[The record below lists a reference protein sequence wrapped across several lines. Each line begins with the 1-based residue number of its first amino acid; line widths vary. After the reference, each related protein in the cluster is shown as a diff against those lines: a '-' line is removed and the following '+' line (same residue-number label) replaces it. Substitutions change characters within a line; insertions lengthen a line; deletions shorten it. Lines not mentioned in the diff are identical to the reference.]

1 MLEQI
6 KEGRLHCWNRSK
18 KEDHIV
24 GTDQRRKTT
33 LLEQI
38 KEGRPHCWNRSKK
51 EDHIVG
57 TDPISNIKMVVSI
70 LTIQIVVRI
79 AANLILTTNDIMES
93 IQ

>member
-1 MLEQI
+1 VKSSTTFSKKNNIENKRRKTTLSEQI

-38 KEGRPHCWNRSKK
+38 KEGRPHCWNRS
-51 EDHIVG
+51 
-57 TDPISNIKMVVSI
+57 NIK
-70 LTIQIVVRI
+70 
-79 AANLILTTNDIMES
+79 
-93 IQ
+93 